1 MNIQPILLFFLKN
14 SIYIK
19 HCKYY
24 ALNLIYTHTQVYFR
38 LNITNIR
45 IIMTELSSQDIKILE
60 LLQTNADRSSSE
72 IAERLNMSQSP
83 CWRRINRL
91 EQDNVIEKKVAILNR
106 EALGMDLVAFTTI
119 NLSKVSQKNMQIFEK
134 AITKLDEVV
143 ECYTMTGA
151 WDYMLKIVVRDIRHY
166 EIFVRNQLLSN
177 VPNIG
182 EIHSHMAV
190 TEIKN
195 TTELPLQQQL

>member
-1 MNIQPILLFFLKN
+1 MIE
-14 SIYIK
+14 
-19 HCKYY
+19 
-24 ALNLIYTHTQVYFR
+24 LNA
-38 LNITNIR
+38 
-45 IIMTELSSQDIKILE
+45 QDIKILE
-60 LLQTNADRSSSE
+60 LLQSNADRSS
-72 IAERLNMSQSP
+72 ADVADKLNMSQSP

-91 EQDNVIEKKVAILNR
+91 EQAGVIEKKVAVLNR

-119 NLSKVSQKNMQIFEK
+119 NLSQAGRQNMEMFE
-134 AITKLDEVV
+134 AAVAKLDEVV

-151 WDYMLKIVVRDIRHY
+151 WDYMLKVVVKDIRHY
-166 EIFVRNQLLSN
+166 EMFVRNQLLSE

-195 TTELPLQQQL
+195 TTELPLRGQL